1 MTAILTQEIL
11 ELAGRMCGQGADR
24 EILLPLCQAA
34 RLEVESWLKP
44 GKLPQDCGSAFVIAA
59 AWLALAGLETSR
71 NEAGVSS
78 FTAGDLTIRKE
89 GGSSVEGLREQAWT
103 LMAPFRRDTFCFQGV
118 RG

>member
-1 MTAILTQEIL
+1 MLTQEIL

-34 RLEVESWLKP
+34 RLEVES
-44 GKLPQDCGSAFVIAA
+44 
-59 AWLALAGLETSR
+59 WLALAGLETSR

>member
-1 MTAILTQEIL
+1 MLTQEIL
-11 ELAGRMCGQGADR
+11 ELAGRMCSQGADR

>member
-1 MTAILTQEIL
+1 MREYTTQEIL
-11 ELAGRMCGQGADR
+11 ELAVRMCGQGADR

-44 GKLPQDCGSAFVIAA
+44 GKLPQDCSSAFVIAA